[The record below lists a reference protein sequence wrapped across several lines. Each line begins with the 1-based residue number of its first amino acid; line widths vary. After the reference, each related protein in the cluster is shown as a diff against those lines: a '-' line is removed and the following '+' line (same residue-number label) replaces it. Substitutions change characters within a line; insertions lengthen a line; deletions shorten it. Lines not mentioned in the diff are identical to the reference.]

1 MTMLPKAIYRFNA
14 IPIKIPMMYSTE
26 LEQMFQKFVWNH
38 KRPCIATVIL
48 RKRNKVGGITLL
60 NSKLYYKAI
69 VIKTAWY
76 WHKNRRVDQWNRIES
91 PEINLHLYSWL
102 IFDRR
107 SKHIQLAKDS
117 SFNKWYWKNGQICAE
132 RWIYKSFLHHT
143 QE

>member
-1 MTMLPKAIYRFNA
+1 MKFLSKFQWHISQSYNKYFNNLHGATKAPDGKSNLT
-14 IPIKIPMMYSTE
+14 K
-26 LEQMFQKFVWNH
+26 K
-38 KRPCIATVIL
+38 
-48 RKRNKVGGITLL
+48 NKVGGITLL
-60 NSKLYYKAI
+60 NIKLYYKAI

-76 WHKNRRVDQWNRIES
+76 WHKNRNTVQWNRA
-91 PEINLHLYSWL
+91 EIKEMKPQLYSLL